1 MAIVEESGVNEAVTT
16 KFPGSEV
23 KVGSAASG
31 AGDNREIPLDEG
43 GDIDR
48 KTGRYV
54 GTWKYLPNMV
64 LLISKFNVLHR
75 PTKARDFEGEG
86 GPEDKA
92 ALYAEANPGSDDVGS
107 NVRQQKE
114 PRGEP
119 VPAAG
124 VGKAHS
130 AMDQA
135 V

>member
-1 MAIVEESGVNEAVTT
+1 MGYLTIWVFLGVKINIA
-16 KFPGSEV
+16 
-23 KVGSAASG
+23 
-31 AGDNREIPLDEG
+31 
-43 GDIDR
+43 
-48 KTGRYV
+48 
-54 GTWKYLPNMV
+54 
-64 LLISKFNVLHR
+64 HR

-92 ALYAEANPGSDDVGS
+92 ALYAEANPGNDDVGS

-114 PRGEP
+114 PKGQP

-124 VGKAHS
+124 VGKAYS